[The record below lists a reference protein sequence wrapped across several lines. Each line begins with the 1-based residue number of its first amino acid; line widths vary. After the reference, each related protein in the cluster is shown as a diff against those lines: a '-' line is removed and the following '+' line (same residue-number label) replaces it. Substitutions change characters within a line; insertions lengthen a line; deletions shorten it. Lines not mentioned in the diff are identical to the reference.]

1 MNLRS
6 KSAAITGRMMIDG
19 GCCPSSQGRGE
30 GGLKEEGYFV
40 GDLLALGNL
49 DVRTKTVT
57 ESGQSNEIEREWVIF
72 LGLLA
77 TARIRLFVI

>member
-1 MNLRS
+1 
-6 KSAAITGRMMIDG
+6 MMIDG
-19 GCCPSSQGRGE
+19 GCCPSRKRRGVEE
-30 GGLKEEGYFV
+30 GGGGYFV

-49 DVRTKTVT
+49 DVRTPTVT